1 MLDARESIIL
11 NTLRR
16 LPKKDVVLIGGYA
29 VNAYVPPRFSI
40 DCDLVI
46 LGGSSKIE
54 SLLKADGFV
63 KVSEG
68 EVAYGGYV
76 RYEMEGIKVS
86 FDLLENSVVDRDTK
100 IVFEG
105 DLFRK
110 HSAERTTVG
119 RSVPTRIRMR
129 IADPEL
135 LFAMKFVSARKQD
148 VRDMF
153 MLAGGNLGPKLIIEL
168 ISAKCGPNLI
178 AERSRSIKRD
188 IQSENFR
195 DSLHGPYGRIP
206 DERFEICRKRLIE
219 LLETLGSTFSVDRIK
234 KAKADPKDPF
244 LVRRPQGKSRLGDL
258 SKKHD
263 EYLYGVPRL
272 SQLFSFMGRAR
283 GGAVLLE
290 ERGSEARREDER
302 LSELFS

>member
-54 SLLKADGFV
+54 SLLKADGFM

-68 EVAYGGYV
+68 EVTSGGYV
-76 RYEMEGIKVS
+76 RYEKERIKVS

-135 LFAMKFVSARKQD
+135 LFAMKFVSARRQD
-148 VRDMF
+148 IRDMF
-153 MLAGGNLGPKLIIEL
+153 MLAGANLDWDLVTEL
-168 ISAKCGPNLI
+168 LSAKCDRRLMG
-178 AERSRSIKRD
+178 ERSRAIMRD
-188 IQSENFR
+188 VQSRTFR
-195 DSLHGPYGRIP
+195 DSLHGPFGTIP
-206 DERFEICRKRLIE
+206 DERFDLCRRRLVE
-219 LLETLGSTFSVDRIK
+219 FLQSVTV
-234 KAKADPKDPF
+234 DPKD
-244 LVRRPQGKSRLGDL
+244 RPS
-258 SKKHD
+258 
-263 EYLYGVPRL
+263 
-272 SQLFSFMGRAR
+272 
-283 GGAVLLE
+283 
-290 ERGSEARREDER
+290 
-302 LSELFS
+302 